1 MRRRVARGPA
11 AGVILL
17 LAGVIALAA
26 GCVAGEPGG
35 AASLP
40 AATDLPTATPMP
52 AATELPAATL
62 LPTAAALLILTASPT
77 AAPTVVARTDEP
89 MPSYGVI
96 RLAAALDDP
105 QHYCIDVPGHSG
117 SVRLDAPLQA
127 HTCKPGADDQTF
139 QIALGCYEYSELRM
153 PAYERDSGR
162 CLAVTDSDDR
172 PVIAAACHSRDENQ
186 FSVDRIRREG
196 RLSVK
201 AFRECCIGVAG
212 EPAGVRNHRRRDL
225 GVYDCAAADP
235 SLITWIFREGGTYK
249 LGHRDPA

>member
-1 MRRRVARGPA
+1 MRRRAARGPA

-35 AASLP
+35 MAALP

-52 AATELPAATL
+52 AATELPAATP
-62 LPTAAALLILTASPT
+62 LPTATDLPTLTASPT
-77 AAPTVVARTDEP
+77 AAPIVVARTDEP
-89 MPSYGVI
+89 TPIYGMI
-96 RLAAALDDP
+96 RLAAALDGP

-117 SVRLDAPLQA
+117 GVRLDAPLQA

-139 QIALGCYEYSELRM
+139 QIALGYYEYSELRM

-172 PVIAAACHSRDENQ
+172 PVIAAACHSRDENR
-186 FSVDRIRREG
+186 FWVDRIRREG

-201 AFRECCIGVAG
+201 AKAFRERCIEVAGGG
-212 EPAGVRNHRRRDL
+212 EPAGGRNHLRRDL
-225 GVYDCAAADP
+225 RVYDCAAADL
-235 SLITWIFREGGTYK
+235 SLITWIFREEGA
-249 LGHRDPA
+249 HIN

>member
-1 MRRRVARGPA
+1 MTLIRRRAARGPA

-17 LAGVIALAA
+17 LAGVIALAV

-35 AASLP
+35 TASL
-40 AATDLPTATPMP
+40 P

-62 LPTAAALLILTASPT
+62 LPTATDLPTLTASPT

-139 QIALGCYEYSELRM
+139 QIALGYYEYSKLRM

-172 PVIAAACHSRDENQ
+172 PVIAADCHSRDENQ
-186 FSVDRIRREG
+186 FSVDRIRR
-196 RLSVK
+196 
-201 AFRECCIGVAG
+201 AG
-212 EPAGVRNHRRRDL
+212 
-225 GVYDCAAADP
+225 AACP
-235 SLITWIFREGGTYK
+235 SKPRPSGSAVSE
-249 LGHRDPA
+249 